1 MNLCDLENMHTQM
14 DCYKINQ
21 LATTQHTSSFPDQLK
36 IEELNDHPGTD
47 YYNSHHNSLFTDNIR
62 TTFIPVNTST
72 TTIPN
77 SYSHEVNSSNNIN
90 HNILYN
96 MKQCEK
102 HGNNYQE
109 VTSNYSYVDNE
120 VVWTKNVFNS
130 KSCLKNSVSLIN
142 SYNHS
147 VKLNRNSINRESNSN
162 EDYSHPNYHYDV
174 DLVSTPGHMY
184 SLTDYSEVNS
194 GDYPYFVND
203 EQQVCL
209 NEPLLSNG
217 LEYSD
222 FCKEFYTDRESN
234 MTNCSHNSACEQD
247 GSCPSEL
254 KINPP
259 ANHYSDQDC
268 TPQRVV
274 KRDLKPCDFISQTDS
289 MTSERLEG
297 QGGVHSSTNW
307 SFGWSND
314 RELDSQTSNHLCS
327 PKNITV
333 DSGNY
338 QIPNCITHTKA
349 KDLIYEKEYVTNE
362 NDQSINQ
369 SYKQSTSLSNGQKAC
384 MISGLCTEVDHSY
397 SPQPESKQSCSLSSS
412 GAYFWLYNS
421 QCKGPKASPLLNLT
435 SAVTENNLYENNQER
450 GVNKGA
456 PSIYQ
461 DDFMSLSTSS
471 FVTQPVIH
479 YPISPLSLPGY
490 PLVVFEDPVQRRF
503 DLVHCS
509 KLRRGDGNDVTPNLM
524 RLRSMGEELAHLNR
538 HITAQGELIS
548 HGAMVTLE
556 RANVNT
562 NLKVIQGLSECVSNS
577 KIVEQAKR
585 EKNKLASKI
594 CRLKKKAFH
603 EANKIKYLGLEIEYN
618 ELATVIVKLR
628 ELITQSLRNRL
639 PAENLHY
646 EPVIKH
652 MKNTEGETI
661 KHGDHLPS
669 LLSSQVKNLFGR
681 KHSLSIAQDIIYLY
695 SASSRS
701 LLRQATDFYESTHMT
716 RTAGRMDMLVDE
728 VIRNYTI
735 SCSSSSV
742 GSNYLQ
748 GGNNSLSLNRRLST
762 PLVQALTTSNTYF
775 TSQDE
780 EKSLDTRSSST
791 IFYES
796 SEFAKQNNYKQEDH
810 QCAPASKVNYP
821 GPPPE
826 FKLIY
831 K

>member
-397 SPQPESKQSCSLSSS
+397 SPQPESKQSCSLSS
-412 GAYFWLYNS
+412 
-421 QCKGPKASPLLNLT
+421 
-435 SAVTENNLYENNQER
+435 R
-450 GVNKGA
+450 
-456 PSIYQ
+456 
-461 DDFMSLSTSS
+461 
-471 FVTQPVIH
+471 
-479 YPISPLSLPGY
+479 Y